1 MENPERRSAVEVS
14 EQEKRKFKV
23 GSRFLG
29 LGQSLLEQLH
39 ANTDLDQPDVVSV
52 RPEVEVCIADHKA
65 TFSGRRRRLCYFENN
80 RLNGGR
86 PFENVVAKHLVG
98 VDALFDVGEER
109 IVFDGVGDDDAAMVE
124 TPEAAFPP
132 KGGDTFADLSSFE
145 VVKAEIEAEDSSYIG
160 DISPSLSDH
169 SRDPSLE
176 QADP

>member
-14 EQEKRKFKV
+14 EQEKRKLEV

-39 ANTDLDQPDVVSV
+39 ANADLDQPDVVSV
-52 RPEVEVCIADHKA
+52 RPEVKVGVADHEA
-65 TFSGRRRRLCYFENN
+65 AFPGRRRLCYFENN
-80 RLNGGR
+80 RLNGCR
-86 PFENVVAKHLVG
+86 PFENVVAKHLVR

-109 IVFDGVGDDDAAMVE
+109 VVFDGVGDDDAAMVE

-145 VVKAEIEAEDSSYIG
+145 VVKAVVAVVSENW
-160 DISPSLSDH
+160 LKV
-169 SRDPSLE
+169 SLE
-176 QADP
+176 NLLIHLLL